1 MKIVLVALVVAL
13 GVWMLLTRSRPSRPP
28 RRESEPRPGQTSEE
42 SVSAQ
47 EVAACAHCGLHVP
60 KGEAFWQG
68 PRAYC
73 SEDHRR
79 RGSEN

>member
-28 RRESEPRPGQTSEE
+28 RSDSEPKPGATSAG
-42 SVSAQ
+42 SAASQ

-60 KGEAFWQG
+60 KSEAFWQG

-73 SEDHRR
+73 SEGHRR
-79 RGSEN
+79 RGSGN